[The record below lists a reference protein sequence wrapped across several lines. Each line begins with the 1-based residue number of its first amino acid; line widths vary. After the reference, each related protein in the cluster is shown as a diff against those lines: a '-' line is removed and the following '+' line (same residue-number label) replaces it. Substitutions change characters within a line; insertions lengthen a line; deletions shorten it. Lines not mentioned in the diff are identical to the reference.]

1 MTSPAAVK
9 EMKQLMEHQRELR
22 SWIIDVNRRIYGL
35 EEQYLEV
42 KIITLLLSLLSMFLI
57 ASIGHSEW

>member
-42 KIITLLLSLLSMFLI
+42 KIIILLLSLLSMFLI